1 MNGGTPKALGG
12 PSGGA
17 VEYEALAHEYQAFAL
32 EDYALN
38 LDGLAAPT
46 KRAYRGDIAQLISYL
61 VANNLDDPNQ
71 VTRTHLRAWLGNLT
85 QQGLAKSTL
94 ARKVAAVRRYFSW
107 LARNQ
112 VLSIDPSLRLSAP
125 KAGSRLPDLV
135 HAEDLEALLTTP
147 EDPSAWDLR
156 DVAVVEVLYGGG
168 LRVSEV
174 CNLDSGSLDLET
186 GLLRVVGKGSKER
199 MVPIHEAACLAVERY
214 LRVRSLLL
222 NQDSPTPALFVNRR
236 GIRLGPRDVARIL
249 NQGSERP
256 THPHALRH
264 TYATHLLDGGADL
277 RVVQEL
283 LGHASLGTTQIYT
296 HVSKERLQQV
306 YDRTHPRA

>member
-1 MNGGTPKALGG
+1 M
-12 PSGGA
+12 
-17 VEYEALAHEYQAFAL
+17 EYEALASEFNGFLLA
-32 EDYALN
+32 DYALN

-46 KRAYRGDIAQLISYL
+46 KRAYLSDIAQLVSYL
-61 VANNLDDPNQ
+61 VASGLEHPRD
-71 VTRTHLRAWLGNLT
+71 VTRTHLRGWLGALT

-107 LARNQ
+107 LAQ
-112 VLSIDPSLRLSAP
+112 HEVISIDPSLRLSAP

-135 HAEDLEALLTTP
+135 HAEDLDALLSVP
-147 EDPSAWDLR
+147 ENASAWDLR
-156 DVAVVEVLYGGG
+156 NVAVVEVLYGGG
-168 LRVSEV
+168 LRVSEL
-174 CNLDSGSLDLET
+174 CDLDVGSLDLST
-186 GLLRVVGKGSKER
+186 GILRVMGKGSKER
-199 MVPIHEAACLAVERY
+199 LVPLNERACLAIEHY
-214 LRVRSLLL
+214 LDVRDLLIKTE
-222 NQDSPTPALFVNRR
+222 SPTPALFVNRK
-236 GIRLGPRDVARIL
+236 GARLGPRDVTRIL

-256 THPHALRH
+256 THPHAMRH